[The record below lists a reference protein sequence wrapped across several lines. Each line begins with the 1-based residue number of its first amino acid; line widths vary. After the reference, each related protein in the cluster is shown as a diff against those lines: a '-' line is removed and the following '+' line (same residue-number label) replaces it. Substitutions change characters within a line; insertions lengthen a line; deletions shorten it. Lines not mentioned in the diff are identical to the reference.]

1 MGGFDSRGHVAAG
14 VCAVKVK
21 TAFMVATRGGVCSIE
36 ASVLTHSLP
45 NMAKRTSSKTVHTAP
60 AASSCA
66 YDLKQIREIVGLMA
80 ENDLTYFHSEQK
92 GAKLELRRGSDLNT
106 IKDFIKNMPMASAAP
121 VAVAAAPAPAPAV
134 AALAAAPAASAAAP
148 AKSEPI
154 GPTIN
159 SPMVGTFYRAA
170 APGEKSFANV
180 GDVVD
185 ENSNVCIIEAMKVMN
200 EIKAETRG
208 TIARILV
215 EDGKPVQYGQ
225 PLFELKA

>member
-1 MGGFDSRGHVAAG
+1 
-14 VCAVKVK
+14 
-21 TAFMVATRGGVCSIE
+21 
-36 ASVLTHSLP
+36 
-45 NMAKRTSSKTVHTAP
+45 MAKRTTSKPVPPSAP
-60 AASSCA
+60 ASSGA
-66 YDLKQIREIVGLMA
+66 YDLKQIREIVELMA

-92 GAKLELRRGSDLNT
+92 DAKLELRRGSDLNAV
-106 IKDFIKNMPMASAAP
+106 KDLLKNLPVASAAP
-121 VAVAAAPAPAPAV
+121 VSVAAAPAPLAAPAPAAAPV
-134 AALAAAPAASAAAP
+134 AAAAPAASNEP
-148 AKSEPI
+148 A

-170 APGEKSFANV
+170 APGEKPFANV
-180 GDVVD
+180 GDSVD

-208 TIARILV
+208 TIARVLV